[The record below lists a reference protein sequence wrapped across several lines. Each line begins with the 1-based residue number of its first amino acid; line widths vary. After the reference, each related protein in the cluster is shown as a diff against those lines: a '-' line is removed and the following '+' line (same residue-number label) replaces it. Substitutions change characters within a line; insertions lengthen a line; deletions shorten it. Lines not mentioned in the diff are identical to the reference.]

1 MILDPSK
8 SMRAVLKR
16 KTMIMIRISLI
27 RPLKGQLSHLL
38 IKPGDLSSSVVRA
51 NSAEEVPRSFDKELT
66 FSTSLIESD

>member
-1 MILDPSK
+1 
-8 SMRAVLKR
+8 MRAVR

-38 IKPGDLSSSVVRA
+38 IKPGDLSSSLGP
-51 NSAEEVPRSFDKELT
+51 EEVPRSFFDKELT